1 MTFVLR
7 MIIKNLDSRYK
18 NFRMVLLE
26 KSSEI
31 YPSNEKTKDKALRF
45 LLDELIQRQCNKKYD
60 PVKKRVLKF
69 LDNYEH
75 KRKKSRSTQTDIQPI
90 ENLDVNINYAILNN
104 RIRLL
109 ERENTRLEKENRRF
123 RASLENNNLEETDS
137 DELPDLEILK

>member
-1 MTFVLR
+1 

-109 ERENTRLEKENRRF
+109 ERENTRLEKENRHF
-123 RASLENNNLEETDS
+123 GASLENNNLEETDS

>member
-1 MTFVLR
+1 
-7 MIIKNLDSRYK
+7 
-18 NFRMVLLE
+18 MVLLE
-26 KSSEI
+26 NSSKI

>member
-1 MTFVLR
+1 
-7 MIIKNLDSRYK
+7 
-18 NFRMVLLE
+18 MVLLE

-90 ENLDVNINYAILNN
+90 ENHDVNINDAILNN

>member
-1 MTFVLR
+1 
-7 MIIKNLDSRYK
+7 
-18 NFRMVLLE
+18 MVLPE
-26 KSSEI
+26 KSSQI
-31 YPSNEKTKDKALRF
+31 YSSNEKTKDKALRF

-60 PVKKRVLKF
+60 PVKKRVLKV
-69 LDNYEH
+69 LDNYESN
-75 KRKKSRSTQTDIQPI
+75 RKKSRSTQTDIQPI

-109 ERENTRLEKENRRF
+109 EQENTRLEKENRRF

>member
-1 MTFVLR
+1 MV
-7 MIIKNLDSRYK
+7 IKNVDSRYK

-69 LDNYEH
+69 LDNYEY
-75 KRKKSRSTQTDIQPI
+75 KRKKSRSTQTDVQPI
-90 ENLDVNINYAILNN
+90 ENLSANINNAILNN

-123 RASLENNNLEETDS
+123 RASLENKNLKETDS

>member
-1 MTFVLR
+1 

-18 NFRMVLLE
+18 NFRMVLPE
-26 KSSEI
+26 KSSQI
-31 YPSNEKTKDKALRF
+31 YSSNEKTKDKALRF

-75 KRKKSRSTQTDIQPI
+75 KRKKSRSTQTDVQPI
-90 ENLDVNINYAILNN
+90 ENLSANINNAILNN

-109 ERENTRLEKENRRF
+109 ERENTRLEKENRHF